1 MFGVKLAEQPAIF
14 LRIAES
20 AAEIEAAWAVLA
32 RDCRTAEAMT
42 EAGEIPTL
50 LQRTGWR
57 RNNAYAVVLS
67 MRATDRLYGLAG
79 MRGMQPSSH
88 VQRCWRDVHAAAS
101 QVAINWD
108 TQAINYGRARFGLPF
123 HDPRA

>member
-1 MFGVKLAEQPAIF
+1 MLAAYAGAETTR
-14 LRIAES
+14 LRTA
-20 AAEIEAAWAVLA
+20 
-32 RDCRTAEAMT
+32 AEAMT
-42 EAGEIPTL
+42 GAGEIPSL
-50 LQRTGWR
+50 LQRTAWR
-57 RNNAYAVVLS
+57 RNNAYAVVLC

-79 MRGMQPSSH
+79 MRGMELSSH

-123 HDPRA
+123 SDPRA